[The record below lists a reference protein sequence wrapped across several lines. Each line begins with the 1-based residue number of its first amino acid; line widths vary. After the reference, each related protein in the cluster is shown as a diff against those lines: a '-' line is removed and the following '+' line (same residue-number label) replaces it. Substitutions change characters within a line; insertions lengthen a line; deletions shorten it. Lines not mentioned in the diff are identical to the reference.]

1 MIYGIEAF
9 AVSSGGVIIG
19 FVSVRAREPMSGT
32 GRAGKNKWQLTFLW
46 HLAASRRGITESER
60 ERKREREI
68 KRRKERDRSG
78 MLRCSGA
85 SGRGPQHT
93 QRGGGVRN
101 GACAPLD

>member
-46 HLAASRRGITESER
+46 HLAASRRGITESSESER
-60 ERKREREI
+60 E
-68 KRRKERDRSG
+68 KER
-78 MLRCSGA
+78 
-85 SGRGPQHT
+85 
-93 QRGGGVRN
+93 
-101 GACAPLD
+101 